1 MVWKKGE
8 SGNAKGRP
16 PGLKHQE
23 FFDEIMKDHRADLL
37 NLAINKAK
45 SGKSP
50 LILKFLL
57 ERFIPKIAMNPLEY
71 EKMLLEI
78 EKLTKENEL
87 LGEAPELLELLR
99 EDPIIKKKLKE
110 RLKRRTFNGE
120 TNTITTEQ
128 TEDTTAE
135 TGSASGN

>member
-1 MVWKKGE
+1 MALWQKGQ
-8 SGNAKGRP
+8 SGNLKGRP

-23 FFDEIMKDHRADLL
+23 FFDEIIKDHRVDLL
-37 NLAINKAK
+37 NIAIEKAR

-50 LILKFLL
+50 IILKFLL
-57 ERFIPKIAMNPLEY
+57 ERFVPKIAMNPLEY

-99 EDPIIKKKLKE
+99 EDPIIKERLKE
-110 RLKRRTFNGE
+110 RLKRRTFNNGE

-128 TEDTTAE
+128 T
-135 TGSASGN
+135 